1 MDEGRNFLLTHID
14 PGGERAGR
22 VQVGRQ
28 LGGGRLGV
36 LGGVLEWRH
45 REAAQVVVGASG
57 VGGCALL
64 RIPGRA
70 QTWVNEWARGDV
82 VVGRTGRG
90 SLDTWVRL
98 SVVAVVGYWDY
109 GGTLELV
116 VQELASEPVDS
127 AGGRARAGGSSK
139 CRKNPT

>member
-14 PGGERAGR
+14 PAGDR
-22 VQVGRQ
+22 SRRIPVGRQ

-36 LGGVLEWRH
+36 LGGALEWRH

-64 RIPGRA
+64 RVPGRA
-70 QTWVNEWARGDV
+70 QTWSNEWARGDV

-90 SLDTWVRL
+90 ALDTWVRL
-98 SVVAVVGYWDY
+98 SVVAVVGYWDF

-116 VQELASEPVDS
+116 VQEVASEPVDS
-127 AGGRARAGGSSK
+127 AVGRARVGGSSK